1 MIIWIKKLFGIRDI
15 DDKISC
21 LISENENLN
30 VEIKNL
36 KSHIQEYK
44 LELDRWQ
51 GNSDHHNS
59 NLLNTIYKL
68 NDDITDL
75 TNLKESL
82 ENWKV
87 FLNKNYSEMN
97 NNLKQLENKIE
108 ILLPENKNFEVI
120 DNFNIQNDN
129 SSIEFNLIESIEIEN
144 DWVLVSKEKNNSNFW
159 SQLTGTSL
167 YSGLVKY
174 SSKGLYKATA
184 SANSLMMYNDGTIS
198 SIVKNGSKFSNHAG
212 FVTANASV
220 FTPILAFQFASMIT
234 GQYYFKGLNQ
244 QLSSI
249 HNSINILISLYHNER
264 LAKLRYISFKIL
276 EFNKRSFFTTED
288 YVSIDKLKYDLS
300 IIRFEYLLIAKQEI
314 NNSLDNVN
322 CEDRAETY
330 EIISENTNAME
341 RLKLSVKENPTKLS
355 LMISNK
361 LDSLYKDSVL
371 EKGVNSVQSLFEDS
385 IKKAMK
391 LTDEIIGS
399 KFFFYSDISLKAE
412 HLYQLSKMLEFKMNL
427 SDKNPDTNRIGKI
440 KEFYLLMSIFNLD
453 DSVLNDIDKLNSQ
466 LKTKLIPFNN
476 FEKNSFINKN
486 EIIKNKKKLIA
497 EIEKIEKS
505 ISHNQNTF
513 SEFINIKKGFE
524 ETNEFIIDNRNND
537 LSVYVKKTIAN
548 NM

>member
-51 GNSDHHNS
+51 GNSAHHNS
-59 NLLNTIYKL
+59 NLLNTIYKS

-144 DWVLVSKEKNNSNFW
+144 DWVLVSKEKNSSNFW

-234 GQYYFKGLNQ
+234 GQYYFKGLTK
-244 QLSSI
+244 QLTSVQKG
-249 HNSINILISLYHNER
+249 INELISLHHNER
-264 LAKLRYISFKIL
+264 LAKLRYINTKINEL
-276 EFNKRSFFTTED
+276 NNRNFFTTED
-288 YVSIDKLKYDLS
+288 YVIVDRLKYDLS
-300 IIRFEYLLIAKQEI
+300 IIRFEYLLSAQQEI
-314 NNSLDNVN
+314 INTFENGNEKKEEVI
-322 CEDRAETY
+322 
-330 EIISENTNAME
+330 EIISEDSNQVEKTLISIKSNAKKISS
-341 RLKLSVKENPTKLS
+341 LLSSIYKKTGIDSGLNKLNPKIEN
-355 LMISNK
+355 SNK
-361 LDSLYKDSVL
+361 KV
-371 EKGVNSVQSLFEDS
+371 EKIAEKVNN
-385 IKKAMK
+385 
-391 LTDEIIGS
+391 S
-399 KFFFYSDISLKAE
+399 KFFFYSEIALKSE
-412 HLYQLSKMLEFKMNL
+412 QLYQLIKLLELKINL
-427 SDKNPDTNRIGKI
+427 SDKKPNQNRIGKI
-440 KEFYLLMSIFNLD
+440 EELYKSIIEFNYEDSIYDEMEQLKNDLKENLISEIEKHKSNSQIAKSKIDSKASKILNNFITLENNLD
-453 DSVLNDIDKLNSQ
+453 DKNMIFDDIKQ
-466 LKTKLIPFNN
+466 IKYG
-476 FEKNSFINKN
+476 FEKPHQI
-486 EIIKNKKKLIA
+486 L
-497 EIEKIEKS
+497 
-505 ISHNQNTF
+505 
-513 SEFINIKKGFE
+513 
-524 ETNEFIIDNRNND
+524 IDNRTETTRIY
-537 LSVYVKKTIAN
+537 SKTIAN
-548 NM
+548 IM